1 LDHAAVPSKLSSNK
15 LAGQLEIQIA
25 RAAAELGVQIEESQ
39 ASTLSQFAQLLLKW
53 NSVHNLTSIESV
65 QQVLTHHLLDSLAIV
80 PAISQVQNS
89 SPERLRVLDV
99 GAGGGLPGIPVAI
112 AIPDASVTLI
122 DKVEKKA
129 AFLTQAKLELRLGN
143 LECVHGRVEAW
154 QPAAHFNVIVSRA
167 FSSLSEMVRLTRH
180 LLAPGGAWYA
190 MKGLLP
196 HAEIDALRE
205 SAPDVKVGDVI
216 KLHVPGL
223 NAERSLVLLHVAG
236 A

>member
-1 LDHAAVPSKLSSNK
+1 VQPADVGKLYRFDGDGLAAARLPGL
-15 LAGQLEIQIA
+15 GA
-25 RAAAELGVQIEESQ
+25 RATLAQPHWS
-39 ASTLSQFAQLLLKW
+39 ASENAR
-53 NSVHNLTSIESV
+53 
-65 QQVLTHHLLDSLAIV
+65 D
-80 PAISQVQNS
+80 
-89 SPERLRVLDV
+89 
-99 GAGGGLPGIPVAI
+99 
-112 AIPDASVTLI
+112 
-122 DKVEKKA
+122 
-129 AFLTQAKLELRLGN
+129 
-143 LECVHGRVEAW
+143 
-154 QPAAHFNVIVSRA
+154 IVSRA